1 MRVSSDKMGLIEDNR
16 YANIINQHL
25 QTFQKGRA
33 EVSSNNYYGSGNKFV
48 VVNDE
53 FRIRLPISDVCGMA
67 TTPELFNNSY
77 VGKTRFDIEL
87 EDKIEVIYQD
97 SENTGREIN
106 IVDGTATTSADELV
120 SVLVYSNANNQWTA
134 ESLGLILS
142 GQSYNCSYTLGGAQN
157 QVITVS
163 SVSEDTANNKLEIT
177 ISPPITVATAG
188 EKLTEVKLEL
198 IQLRITGWEITD
210 AYLHQVMPLYT
221 QKAPSSLEFVSYAN
235 PEVSNQSTDK
245 SYVKQWYLTPDVS
258 KVLLITPHETSLV
271 SNAETLVDFRN
282 DIDTFSTT
290 NRSVVFQSSL
300 WYDRLISTMDD
311 LKCLSRDNRLNG
323 TKINHIAENIPE
335 DGKTHLLQTR
345 LEYSGSPVPKPVF
358 LYKKVMRKF

>member
-1 MRVSSDKMGLIEDNR
+1 M
-16 YANIINQHL
+16 
-25 QTFQKGRA
+25 
-33 EVSSNNYYGSGNKFV
+33 
-48 VVNDE
+48 VNDE

-67 TTPELFNNSY
+67 TTPELFNNGY

-97 SENTGREIN
+97 KENTGREIV
-106 IVDGTATTSADELV
+106 IDDGTATTSDNELV
-120 SVLVYSNANNQWTA
+120 SVLKYTNANNQWTA

-142 GQSYNCSYTLGGAQN
+142 GQSYTCAYTTTTGGALK

-163 SVSEDTANNKLEIT
+163 SVSEDTANNKLNIT
-177 ISPPITVATAG
+177 ISPPITVATLG
-188 EKLTEVKLEL
+188 QKITGVKLEL

-210 AYLHQVMPLYT
+210 AYLHQVMPLYS

-271 SNAETLVDFRN
+271 SNAESLVDFRN

-290 NRSVVFQSSL
+290 NRSVVYGSSL
-300 WYDRLISTMDD
+300 WYDRLISNMDN
-311 LKCLSRDNRLNG
+311 LKCLSRDNRIGG

-345 LEYSGSPVPKPVF
+345 LEYSANPVAKPVF